1 MNERMNE
8 AIRKKHT
15 MFIIYMYIN
24 STYRLTYNEINTHA
38 CIKLQHNISSI
49 TIIIYET
56 TKGMQILIP
65 QKTLTSKVFDNYNN
79 FIQTFL

>member
-15 MFIIYMYIN
+15 MFIINMYIN

-56 TKGMQILIP
+56 TRGMQIIIP
-65 QKTLTSKVFDNYNN
+65 QKNTN
-79 FIQTFL
+79 IQGF